1 MWMLADP
8 KGGEG
13 KLEMVGKVG
22 TAPMDEGCAGGK
34 VVAAVGWAL
43 EASKVGDKTLAL
55 SWNSPVEGSA
65 RLCLGLLP
73 PGGGVGWRPSR
84 IALMM
89 SAARHL
95 AYLIFSSISASISPN
110 TLSSSRK
117 LAAATK
123 FLAVFL

>member
-13 KLEMVGKVG
+13 KFEMVGKVEA
-22 TAPMDEGCAGGK
+22 APMDEGCAGGK
-34 VVAAVGWAL
+34 VVAAVGWA

-55 SWNSPVEGSA
+55 SWSSPVDDSA
-65 RLCLGLLP
+65 GLCLGLLP

-84 IALMM
+84 RALMM

-110 TLSSSRK
+110 TLSNSRK